1 MQKSLTSPDYARL
14 IALLVAARQKAGMRQ
29 RQLAE
34 RLDVPQ
40 SFIAKYENRE
50 RRLDLL
56 EFVAV
61 AQAIGADPVKLLRE
75 FLAGKA
81 PAQVRKRKNS
91 RA

>member
-14 IALLVAARQKAGMRQ
+14 IVFLVAARQKAGMRQ

-34 RLDVPQ
+34 RLGVPQ

-61 AQAIGADPVKLLRE
+61 AQAIGADPVKLLRD

-81 PAQVRKRKNS
+81 PAQARKRKNA
-91 RA
+91 RT